1 MPLAM
6 GSSSKTNK
14 YFLVSF
20 VFFFNL
26 VFVHPFSAPSSF
38 FLSLSIGFFFNLSL
52 CFLSHSPDF
61 LRVQLSQDKCQ
72 RQYYCVLSC
81 HHSLCYVR
89 HCLCVSVCV
98 CVSTRVRF
106 CLCLTS
112 DSGLL
117 TVHNHPHLSKL
128 RPDT

>member
-1 MPLAM
+1 M

-14 YFLVSF
+14 HFLVSF
-20 VFFFNL
+20 FFL
-26 VFVHPFSAPSSF
+26 ILSSF
-38 FLSLSIGFFFNLSL
+38 TPFLPHLLSFFHFQLAFFLNLSL

-98 CVSTRVRF
+98 CVSARVRF

-117 TVHNHPHLSKL
+117 TVHNHPRVSKQ
-128 RPDT
+128 RPDTL

>member
-1 MPLAM
+1 M

-14 YFLVSF
+14 HFLVSF
-20 VFFFNL
+20 FFFKSCL
-26 VFVHPFSAPSSF
+26 RSPLFCPIFSLSFTFSWLF
-38 FLSLSIGFFFNLSL
+38 FLNLSL

-98 CVSTRVRF
+98 CVSARVRF

-117 TVHNHPHLSKL
+117 TVHNHPRVSKQ
-128 RPDT
+128 RPDTL

>member
-1 MPLAM
+1 M
-6 GSSSKTNK
+6 GSSSETNK
-14 YFLVSF
+14 QIFSCFFL
-20 VFFFNL
+20 FFFKSCL
-26 VFVHPFSAPSSF
+26 CSPLFCPIF
-38 FLSLSIGFFFNLSL
+38 SLSFTFNCFLKNLSL

-61 LRVQLSQDKCQ
+61 LCVQLSQDKCQ

-98 CVSTRVRF
+98 CVSARVRF

-117 TVHNHPHLSKL
+117 TVHNHPRVSKQ
-128 RPDT
+128 RPDTL

>member
-1 MPLAM
+1 M

-14 YFLVSF
+14 HFLVSF
-20 VFFFNL
+20 FFFNL
-26 VFVHPFSAPSSF
+26 VFVHPFSAPSSL
-38 FLSLSIGFFFNLSL
+38 FLSLSVGFFFLNLSL

-98 CVSTRVRF
+98 CVSARVRF

-117 TVHNHPHLSKL
+117 TVHNHPRVSKQ
-128 RPDT
+128 RPDTL